1 MKLDPIDSRIIE
13 LLQEDGRRSFSE
25 IADDVGRTEVTIRR
39 RVKRLVHEGIIKR
52 FTVVLDPLKIGRR
65 IRAVL
70 RVKTMMKDATRI
82 AEEIRKYD
90 EINEALFLDGACGI
104 MLKVTVNDLSELRY
118 FLENGLGKIPGVGE
132 VETCIVLEDI
142 KPAF

>member
-39 RVKRLVHEGIIKR
+39 RVKRLLDEGIIKH
-52 FTVVLDPLKIGRR
+52 FTVVLDPLKIGKR
-65 IRAVL
+65 IRSVL

-82 AEEIRKYD
+82 AEEIRQYD
-90 EINEALFLDGACGI
+90 EVNEALFLDGACGI

-118 FLENGLGKIPGVGE
+118 FLENRLGKIPGVGE

-142 KPAF
+142 KSAF